1 MPEGERMS
9 GLNVLFAAAG
19 AQEVR
24 AGAEAEPQGSP
35 PVAAGGPEPQAG
47 GLMVELDPKQVA
59 ANSIMP
65 GASQHVVKDWV
76 PKKNKPEKKHLL
88 EAMKDRKLHDGEK
101 EPSS

>member
-1 MPEGERMS
+1 MEAEVPEGEGMS
-9 GLNVLFAAAG
+9 GLNALSAAAG
-19 AQEVR
+19 AQEVH
-24 AGAEAEPQGSP
+24 AGAEAEPHGSP

-76 PKKNKPEKKHLL
+76 PKKNKG
-88 EAMKDRKLHDGEK
+88 M
-101 EPSS
+101 PSSYPENEPQLQNNCS